1 MERSRELHEL
11 IGGWFEAFSRG
22 DGAWINRHISRKD
35 DVRLIGTDPSNW
47 YEGQRVGE
55 FLPEAVDE
63 LRGAVKILPA
73 DDLLALR
80 EGRIGW
86 GKTRATLQLPDGK
99 EIGFRWSAV
108 FRQEQGEWKAVQI
121 HGSIGVPD
129 EEVLGAGSQ
138 G

>member
-1 MERSRELHEL
+1 MERSPELRDL
-11 IGGWFEAFSRG
+11 IGAWFEAFSQG
-22 DGAWINRHISRKD
+22 DGAWIKRHISREN

-55 FLPEAVDE
+55 FLAEAVDE
-63 LRGAVKILPA
+63 LGGTVKILPA

-80 EGRIGW
+80 EGSIGW
-86 GKTRATLQLPDGK
+86 GITRATLQLPDGK

-108 FRQEQGEWKAVQI
+108 FRQDEGEWKAVQI

-129 EEVLGAGSQ
+129 EELLGAQSQ